1 MSITDSSSSIKQKET
16 ALQVDEIAYPIEAIR
31 DRLGSIHEKI
41 NQLTIPQQSF
51 IKAISVELHL
61 VLDELG
67 VLQDKLHKHNCG
79 RFCSQV
85 EEALK
90 QAKRELE
97 VRVEERTTELRVT
110 NDHLLNEV
118 VERKRAEVDLE
129 RSLSLLRGTLEATV
143 DGILV
148 SQNAETIV
156 AFNQKFVEMWGIPE
170 ASLAS
175 RELKKILPLILAQVK
190 EPETF
195 ISEANNLFAQ
205 ADAKGYSIFEL
216 QDGRIIERYS
226 QPQWLGKTLI
236 GRVCSFR
243 DITERHRSQLALRK
257 SEATN
262 QALLNAIPDLMIRM
276 SRDGTYLNFIP
287 AKNFNRLQP
296 YSQMEGKNIYEVM
309 PQEIAQ
315 QRMYYVEQAFL
326 TGETQI
332 YEFQLAWDENHIS
345 CEEARIVVSGD
356 DQVLVIVRDITERK
370 QMEEAL
376 RASEERYRRIIETTA
391 EGVWIIDAE
400 NQTVF
405 ANQTMAQMLGYSLDE
420 MQGMSLLSFV
430 TEEWQSSAVAAISCM
445 QPGQQGIRES
455 FDFQLR
461 CKDGSNLWAL
471 VSANP
476 IFDRTGQYVGALG
489 MFTDITQRK
498 IAEEKIHYQA
508 MYDLLTDLPN
518 RILFNQELTALIQVE
533 NEYLLA
539 VLFLDLDR
547 FKTINDTLGH
557 ALGDRLLQN
566 VAQRLTECLQ
576 DQGSVARW
584 GGDEFTIILPQIS
597 NAEASAS
604 IAQAMLAAL
613 KPAFNLEGH
622 QLHISASIGIAL
634 YPGDGEDAE
643 TLVRN
648 ADAALYRAKQKGRN
662 NYQFYTAAMNAQASE
677 LLLLENEL
685 HQALSHQEFEV
696 YYQPQVNTTTKEI
709 TGMEALVRWQ
719 HPKFGLISPSK
730 FIPLAEETGLI
741 IPLDQWVL
749 QTACTQN
756 KAWQDAGLP
765 PIRMSVNLSARQF
778 QQPALLDIVAQTLQ
792 KTGLA
797 AEYLELEITE
807 TIAMQDVELSKQILD
822 NLHEMGVH
830 LSMDDFG
837 TGYSSLGYLKQFPL
851 NTLKIDKSFIYD
863 VASDPQNASIIK
875 AIMTLGKGFNLRIIA
890 EGVETQAQKDCL
902 QSFKC
907 EEIQGY
913 FFSPP
918 LPTQMAT
925 KFLANSGTL
934 LDKASLVA

>member
-1 MSITDSSSSIKQKET
+1 MGIPDSSSSIKQKET

-31 DRLGSIHEKI
+31 DRLGSLHEKL
-41 NQLTIPQQSF
+41 NQLQPQQSL
-51 IKAISVELHL
+51 ITTISAELRL
-61 VLDELG
+61 VLEELKF
-67 VLQDKLHKHNCG
+67 LQDKLDKQNCG
-79 RFCSQV
+79 NCTTV
-85 EEALK
+85 EDALK
-90 QAKRELE
+90 RAKRELE

-129 RSLSLLRGTLEATV
+129 RSLSLLRATLEATV

-170 ASLAS
+170 ASIATL
-175 RELKKILPLILAQVK
+175 ELKKVLPFIIAQVK
-190 EPETF
+190 EPLAF
-195 ISEANNLFAQ
+195 VAEANDLFAQ

-226 QPQWLGKTLI
+226 QPQWLGQTII

-243 DITERHRSQLALRK
+243 DITERHHSQLALRK

-287 AKNFNRLQP
+287 AKNFNRVIP
-296 YSQMEGKNIYEVM
+296 CSQMEGKNIREVM

-315 QRMYYVEQAFL
+315 QRMHYVEQAL
-326 TGETQI
+326 MTGEPQI
-332 YEFQLAWDENHIS
+332 YEFQLAWDDDHVSI
-345 CEEARIVVSGD
+345 EEARVVVSGD
-356 DQVLVIVRDITERK
+356 DEVLVIVRDITERK
-370 QMEEAL
+370 HMEEAL
-376 RASEERYRRIIETTA
+376 RASEERYRRIIETTS
-391 EGVWIIDAE
+391 EGVWIIDAK
-400 NQTVF
+400 NHTVF
-405 ANQTMAQMLGYSLDE
+405 ANQTMAQMLGYSVDE
-420 MQGMSLLSFV
+420 MLGMSLLSFV
-430 TEEWQSSAVAAISCM
+430 SEECKSLAVAAMSYI
-445 QPGQQGIRES
+445 QPGVPKIRES

-461 CKDGSNLWAL
+461 CKDGSTLWAL

-476 IFDRTGQYVGALG
+476 IFDRTGQYTGALG
-489 MFTDITQRK
+489 MFADITKRK
-498 IAEEKIHYQA
+498 IAEEKIHHQA
-508 MYDLLTDLPN
+508 MHDLLTDLPN
-518 RILFNQELTALIQVE
+518 RTLFNEEVSRLIEAE
-533 NEYLLA
+533 NEQTLA

-547 FKTINDTLGH
+547 FNTINDTLGH
-557 ALGDRLLQN
+557 AVGDRLLQK
-566 VAQRLTECLQ
+566 VAQRLSHCLSN
-576 DQGSVARW
+576 GIVARW
-584 GGDEFTIILPQIS
+584 GGDEFTIILPQVS
-597 NAEASAS
+597 NTEAAV
-604 IAQAMLAAL
+604 IAQIILNAL
-613 KPAFNLEGH
+613 KQAFNLEAH

-634 YPGDGEDAE
+634 YPSDGKDAD

-662 NYQFYTAAMNAQASE
+662 NYQFYTAAMNSQASE
-677 LLLLENEL
+677 LLLLENDL
-685 HQALSHQEFEV
+685 HHALSHQEFEV
-696 YYQPQVNTTTKEI
+696 YYQPQVNITTQEV

-719 HPKFGLISPSK
+719 HPQFGLISPAK

-741 IPLDQWVL
+741 IALDQWVL
-749 QTACTQN
+749 KTACAQN

-765 PIRMSVNLSARQF
+765 PLRMSVNLSARQF
-778 QQPALLDIVAQTLQ
+778 QQPTLLNVVAEVLQ

-807 TIAMQDVELSKQILD
+807 TIAMQDVELSKEILD
-822 NLHEMGVH
+822 NLHKMGVH

-851 NTLKIDKSFIYD
+851 NTLKIDKSFIED
-863 VASDPQNASIIK
+863 VASVQTASIIK
-875 AIMTLGKGFNLRIIA
+875 AIMTLAKGFDLRIIA

-902 QSFKC
+902 QSFNC

-918 LPTQMAT
+918 LPTQKAT
-925 KFLANSGTL
+925 KFLVTRAL
-934 LDKASLVA
+934 LGKASLVA

>member
-1 MSITDSSSSIKQKET
+1 MGITHSSSSMKQKEI
-16 ALQVDEIAYPIEAIR
+16 ALQVDEIAHPIEAIR
-31 DRLGSIHEKI
+31 DRLGSIHERI
-41 NQLTIPQQSF
+41 NQLRLPQQRL
-51 IKAISVELHL
+51 IKAVSTELHL
-61 VLDELG
+61 VLEELE
-67 VLQDKLHKHNCG
+67 VLQDKLEQHNCG
-79 RFCSQV
+79 RFCTAV
-85 EEALK
+85 EDALK
-90 QAKRELE
+90 LSKQELE
-97 VRVEERTTELRVT
+97 MRVEERITELRAT

-118 VERKRAEVDLE
+118 VERKRAEVGLE

-156 AFNQKFVEMWGIPE
+156 AFNQKFLEMWGISE
-170 ASLAS
+170 TTITS
-175 RELKKILPLILAQVK
+175 RELKKVLPLVIAQVK
-190 EPETF
+190 EVAAS
-195 ISEANNLFAQ
+195 IIEANDLFAQ
-205 ADAKGYSIFEL
+205 DDTKGYSIFEL
-216 QDGRIIERYS
+216 KDGRIIERYS
-226 QPQWLGKTLI
+226 QPQWLGKTII

-287 AKNFNRLQP
+287 AKNFNRLLP
-296 YSQMEGKNIYEVM
+296 CSQMQGKNIYEVM
-309 PQEIAQ
+309 PGAIAQ
-315 QRMYYVEQAFL
+315 QRMHYVEQAL
-326 TGETQI
+326 LSGETQS
-332 YEFQLAWDENHIS
+332 YEFQLVWDDAHVS

-356 DQVLVIVRDITERK
+356 DEVLVIVRDITERK

-376 RASEERYRRIIETTA
+376 RSSEERYRRIIETTS

-405 ANQTMAQMLGYSLDE
+405 ANQTMAQMLGYSIDE
-420 MQGMSLLSFV
+420 MLSMSLLAFV
-430 TEEWQSSAVAAISCM
+430 NEEWQSFIK
-445 QPGQQGIRES
+445 PDEQGIRES
-455 FDFQLR
+455 FDLQLR
-461 CKDGSNLWAL
+461 CQDGSTLWAL

-476 IFDRTGQYVGALG
+476 IFDRAGQYAGALG

-518 RILFNQELTALIQVE
+518 RTLFNEELSALIQVE
-533 NEYLLA
+533 SQHLLA

-557 ALGDRLLQN
+557 AAGDRLLQA
-566 VAQRLTECLQ
+566 VAERLTHCLQ
-576 DQGSVARW
+576 DNGIIARW
-584 GGDEFTIILPQIS
+584 GGDEFTIILPEIS
-597 NAEASAS
+597 NAEASATISQS
-604 IAQAMLAAL
+604 ILDAL
-613 KPAFNLEGH
+613 KPAFNLEGR
-622 QLHISASIGIAL
+622 QLHLSSSIGIAL
-634 YPGDGEDAE
+634 YPCDGEDAE
-643 TLVRN
+643 ILVKN

-685 HQALSHQEFEV
+685 HHALSHQEFEV
-696 YYQPQVNTTTKEI
+696 YYQPQVNTTTREI

-719 HPKFGLISPSK
+719 HPKFGLISPAK

-749 QTACTQN
+749 QTACAQN

-778 QQPALLDIVAQTLQ
+778 QQPALLDIVAEILQ

-822 NLHEMGVH
+822 NLHQMGVH

-851 NTLKIDKSFIYD
+851 NTLKIDKSFIED
-863 VASDPQNASIIK
+863 IASVQTASIIK

-907 EEIQGY
+907 DEIQGY

-918 LPTQMAT
+918 MPTQKAT
-925 KFLANSGTL
+925 KFLANSRVL
-934 LDKASLVA
+934 LAKASLVA

>member
-1 MSITDSSSSIKQKET
+1 MGITDISSSIKQKET

-31 DRLGSIHEKI
+31 DRLGSLYEKL
-41 NQLTIPQQSF
+41 NQLQPQQSL
-51 IKAISVELHL
+51 ILTISAELCL
-61 VLDELG
+61 VLEELKF
-67 VLQDKLHKHNCG
+67 LQDKLDCGNCTT
-79 RFCSQV
+79 V

-90 QAKRELE
+90 RAKRELE

-110 NDHLLNEV
+110 NDHLLSEV

-129 RSLSLLRGTLEATV
+129 RSLSLLRGTLEATI

-148 SQNAETIV
+148 TQNVETIV

-170 ASLAS
+170 ASLQS
-175 RELKKILPLILAQVK
+175 RDLKKVLPFIVAQMKDPDTFLAA
-190 EPETF
+190 
-195 ISEANNLFAQ
+195 ANQLFSQ
-205 ADAKGYSIFEL
+205 ADAKGDNIFEL

-226 QPQWLGKTLI
+226 QPQWLGETI
-236 GRVCSFR
+236 VGRVCSFR
-243 DITERHRSQLALRK
+243 DITVRHRSQLALSK

-262 QALLNAIPDLMIRM
+262 KALLNAIPDLMIRM

-287 AKNFNRLQP
+287 AKNSHKVLP
-296 YSQMEGKNIYEVM
+296 CSQMEGKNIHEVM
-309 PQEIAQ
+309 PHEIAQ
-315 QRMYYVEQAFL
+315 QRMHYVEQALL
-326 TGETQI
+326 TGEPQS
-332 YEFQLAWDENHIS
+332 YEFPLTGDDDQVSI
-345 CEEARIVVSGD
+345 EEARIVVSGD
-356 DQVLVIVRDITERK
+356 DQVLVMIRDVTERK

-376 RASEERYRRIIETTA
+376 RASEECYRRIIETTS

-405 ANQTMAQMLGYSLDE
+405 ANQRMAQMLGYSVDE
-420 MQGMSLLSFV
+420 MLGMSLLSFV
-430 TEEWQSSAVAAISCM
+430 SEEWKSLAVAAMSYI
-445 QPGQQGIRES
+445 QPGLSRSRES

-461 CKDGSNLWAL
+461 CKDGSTLWAL

-476 IFDRTGQYVGALG
+476 IFDRTGQYTGALG
-489 MFTDITQRK
+489 MFADITQRK

-518 RILFNQELTALIQVE
+518 RTLFNEELSRLIE
-533 NEYLLA
+533 AESEKTLA

-557 ALGDRLLQN
+557 AVGDRFLQA
-566 VAQRLTECLQ
+566 VAQRLSHCLHN
-576 DQGSVARW
+576 GMVARW
-584 GGDEFTIILPQIS
+584 GGDEFTLILPQVS
-597 NAEASAS
+597 NTEAVAIAEV
-604 IAQAMLAAL
+604 ILDAL

-634 YPGDGEDAE
+634 YPCDGEDAD

-662 NYQFYTAAMNAQASE
+662 NYQFYTAAMNSQASE
-677 LLLLENEL
+677 LLLLENDL
-685 HQALSHQEFEV
+685 HRALKNQEFEV
-696 YYQPQVNTTTKEI
+696 YYQPQINIKTQEV

-719 HPKFGLISPSK
+719 HPQFGLISPAK

-749 QTACTQN
+749 QTACAQN
-756 KAWQDAGLP
+756 KAWQAAGLP
-765 PIRMSVNLSARQF
+765 PLRMSVNLSARQF
-778 QQPALLDIVAQTLQ
+778 QQSALLDIVAEVLQ

-807 TIAMQDVELSKQILD
+807 TIAMQDVELSTHILD
-822 NLHEMGVH
+822 NLHKMGVH

-851 NTLKIDKSFIYD
+851 NTLKIDKSFIDD
-863 VASDPQNASIIK
+863 VASVQTASIIE
-875 AIMTLGKGFNLRIIA
+875 AIMTLAKGFGLRIIA
-890 EGVETQAQKDCL
+890 EGVETQEQKDCL
-902 QSFKC
+902 QGFNC

-918 LPTQMAT
+918 MPTQKAT
-925 KFLANSGTL
+925 KFLFNARAL
-934 LDKASLVA
+934 LKKASLVT

>member
-1 MSITDSSSSIKQKET
+1 MGITHSSSSIKQKEI
-16 ALQVDEIAYPIEAIR
+16 ALQVEEIACPIEAIR
-31 DRLGSIHEKI
+31 DRLGSIHERI
-41 NQLTIPQQSF
+41 NQLQLPQQRL
-51 IKAISVELHL
+51 IKAISTELRL
-61 VLDELG
+61 VLGELE
-67 VLQDKLHKHNCG
+67 VLQDKLEQHNCG
-79 RFCSQV
+79 RFCTAV

-90 QAKRELE
+90 RAKQELE
-97 VRVEERTTELRVT
+97 MRVEERTTELRAT
-110 NDHLLNEV
+110 NDHLLDEV
-118 VERKRAEVDLE
+118 VERKRAEVGLE

-156 AFNQKFVEMWGIPE
+156 AFNQKFREMWGIPE
-170 ASLAS
+170 ATLTSHK
-175 RELKKILPLILAQVK
+175 LKKVLPLIIAQVK
-190 EPETF
+190 EFDAFT
-195 ISEANNLFAQ
+195 IEANDLFAQ
-205 ADAKGYSIFEL
+205 DDAKAYSIFEL
-216 QDGRIIERYS
+216 KDGRIIERYS
-226 QPQWLGKTLI
+226 QPQWLGKTII

-287 AKNFNRLQP
+287 AKNFNRVLP
-296 YSQMEGKNIYEVM
+296 CSQMQGKNIYEVM

-315 QRMYYVEQAFL
+315 QRMHYVEQALF
-326 TGETQI
+326 TGHTQS
-332 YEFQLAWDENHIS
+332 YEFQLVWDDAHVS

-356 DQVLVIVRDITERK
+356 DEVLVIIRDITERK

-376 RASEERYRRIIETTA
+376 RSSEERYRRIIETTS

-400 NQTVF
+400 NQTIF
-405 ANQTMAQMLGYSLDE
+405 ANQTMAQMLGYSTDE
-420 MQGMSLLSFV
+420 MLGMSLLSFV
-430 TEEWQSSAVAAISCM
+430 SEEWQSLAVAAMSYIK
-445 QPGQQGIRES
+445 PGEQGIRES
-455 FDFQLR
+455 FDLELR
-461 CKDGSNLWAL
+461 CQDGSTLWAL

-476 IFDRTGQYVGALG
+476 IYDRTGQYAGALG

-518 RILFNQELTALIQVE
+518 RTLFNEELSALIQVE
-533 NEYLLA
+533 SQHLLA

-557 ALGDRLLQN
+557 AAGDRLLQA
-566 VAQRLTECLQ
+566 VAERLSHCLQ
-576 DQGSVARW
+576 GNGIVARW

-597 NAEASAS
+597 NAEASATISQS
-604 IAQAMLAAL
+604 ILDAL
-613 KPAFNLEGH
+613 KPAFNLEGR
-622 QLHISASIGIAL
+622 QLHLSSSIGISL
-634 YPGDGEDAE
+634 YPYDGEDAE

-685 HQALSHQEFEV
+685 HHALSHQEFEV
-696 YYQPQVNTTTKEI
+696 YYQPQVNTTTREI

-719 HPKFGLISPSK
+719 HPQLGLISPAK

-749 QTACTQN
+749 QTACAQN

-765 PIRMSVNLSARQF
+765 PIRISVNLSARQF
-778 QQPALLDIVAQTLQ
+778 QQPTLLDVVAQILQ

-851 NTLKIDKSFIYD
+851 NTLKIDKSFIHD
-863 VASDPQNASIIK
+863 VASDSQAASIIM

-918 LPTQMAT
+918 LPTQKAT
-925 KFLANSGTL
+925 KFLANSRAL
-934 LDKASLVA
+934 LGKASLVA

>member
-1 MSITDSSSSIKQKET
+1 MGITDSSSSIKQKET
-16 ALQVDEIAYPIEAIR
+16 ALQVDEIAHSIEAIR
-31 DRLGSIHEKI
+31 AQLGSIEEQI
-41 NQLTIPQQSF
+41 NQLLLSPRGLIQPIF
-51 IKAISVELHL
+51 VELHL
-61 VLDELG
+61 VLAEIE
-67 VLQDKLHKHNCG
+67 VLQDKLDQQNCG
-79 RFCSQV
+79 KFCNTV
-85 EEALK
+85 ENALK
-90 QAKRELE
+90 RAKRELE

-110 NDHLLNEV
+110 NDHLLREV
-118 VERKRAEVDLE
+118 VERKRAEVELE

-156 AFNQKFVEMWGIPE
+156 AFNQKFGEMWGIPE
-170 ASLAS
+170 ANLAS
-175 RELKKILPLILAQVK
+175 RELKNVLPLILAQLK
-190 EPETF
+190 YPEAF
-195 ISEANNLFAQ
+195 LAEAKDLFAQ
-205 ADAKGYSIFEL
+205 ADAKGYGIFEL

-226 QPQWLGKTLI
+226 QPQWLGKTII

-243 DITERHRSQLALRK
+243 DITERHRSQQALRK

-276 SRDGTYLNFIP
+276 SRDGTYLNFMP
-287 AKNFNRLQP
+287 AKNFHRGLP
-296 YSQMEGKNIYEVM
+296 CSQMEGKNIYELM

-315 QRMYYVEQAFL
+315 QRMHYVEQAL
-326 TGETQI
+326 RTGETQY
-332 YEFQLAWDENHIS
+332 YEFQLAWDDDHVSI
-345 CEEARIVVSGD
+345 EEARIVVSGD

-376 RASEERYRRIIETTA
+376 RASEECYRRIIETTS

-400 NQTVF
+400 NHTVF
-405 ANQTMAQMLGYSLDE
+405 ANQTMAQMLGYSIDE
-420 MQGMSLLSFV
+420 MQGMSLLSFAS
-430 TEEWQSSAVAAISCM
+430 EEWQSIAVAALSYM
-445 QPGQQGIRES
+445 QHNPQGIRES

-461 CKDGSNLWAL
+461 CKDGSILWAL

-476 IFDRTGQYVGALG
+476 IFDRTGKYAGALG

-498 IAEEKIHYQA
+498 IAEEKIRYQA

-518 RILFNQELTALIQVE
+518 RILFNQELTAFLEGKNQD
-533 NEYLLA
+533 LLA
-539 VLFLDLDR
+539 VFFLDLDR

-557 ALGDRLLQN
+557 AAGDRLLQN
-566 VAQRLTECLQ
+566 VAQRLTECLP
-576 DQGSVARW
+576 GNSMVARW

-597 NAEASAS
+597 NSEAAAT
-604 IAQAMLAAL
+604 IAQAILDAL
-613 KPAFNLEGH
+613 KPAFNLEGR
-622 QLHISASIGIAL
+622 QLHISSSIGISFS
-634 YPGDGEDAE
+634 PCDGEDAE
-643 TLVRN
+643 NLVRN
-648 ADAALYRAKQKGRN
+648 ADAALYLAKQKGRN

-677 LLLLENEL
+677 LLLLENDL
-685 HQALSHQEFEV
+685 HQALSLQEFEI
-696 YYQPQVNTTTKEI
+696 YYQPQVNTATQEI

-719 HPKFGLISPSK
+719 HPQFGLISPAK

-792 KTGLA
+792 ETGLA

-822 NLHEMGVH
+822 NLHKMGVH

-851 NTLKIDKSFIYD
+851 NTLKIDKSFIHD
-863 VASDPQNASIIK
+863 VASDSQAASIIK

-902 QSFKC
+902 QSFNC
-907 EEIQGY
+907 QEIQGY

-918 LPTQMAT
+918 LPTLKAT
-925 KFLANSGTL
+925 KFLANSRAL
-934 LDKASLVA
+934 LAKASLVA